1 MDKNEGRIHQDCY
14 VWFHNS
20 FPQLRGLLCYNLNNS
35 RDRIEGAKNRSKG
48 VQPGR
53 SDFVIYY
60 QREAFMIEMK
70 EGDGSLSKDQKD
82 WQKLVESQGFRY
94 TLCRTLEDFKEA
106 IGGIINKQEVLSTK
120 TEE

>member
-20 FPQLRGLLCYNLNNS
+20 YPQYRGLLCYNLNNS

-60 QREAFMIEMK
+60 HHEAFMIELK
-70 EGDGSLSKDQKD
+70 EGDGPQSKDQKD
-82 WQKLVESQGFRY
+82 WQKLVESHGFRY
-94 TLCRTLEDFKEA
+94 TLCRTLEEFKEV
-106 IGGIINKQEVLSTK
+106 ILGIIKR
-120 TEE
+120 